1 MSRIVEKLHVLIS
14 ELHTDGQKINR
25 KVIRN
30 LVNNCSQIGLHFKEE
45 AVGMLVKWAREDE
58 MM

>member
-1 MSRIVEKLHVLIS
+1 MKILKTLYVLIA

-30 LVNNCSQIGLHFKEE
+30 LVNNCSQIGLHVKEE
-45 AVGMLVKWAREDE
+45 SIGMLVKWSIEDGL
-58 MM
+58 M